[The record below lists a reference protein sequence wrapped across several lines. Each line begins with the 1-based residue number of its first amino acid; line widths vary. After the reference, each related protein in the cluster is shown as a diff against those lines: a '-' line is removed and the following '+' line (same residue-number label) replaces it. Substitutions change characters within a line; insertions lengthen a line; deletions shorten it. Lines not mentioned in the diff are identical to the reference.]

1 MVTLPHA
8 RDPEVRPHR
17 LMPRDRESLMDEKP
31 GAAAPSDFAAAE
43 RSEPLTPEEQ
53 QEELLEGDF
62 AGGERTL
69 PLTEE
74 EKLEA
79 GLHGDFAGGERT
91 IPLTPADDVPGSFA
105 PDEK

>member
-1 MVTLPHA
+1 MV
-8 RDPEVRPHR
+8 
-17 LMPRDRESLMDEKP
+17 EKS
-31 GAAAPSDFAAAE
+31 GSEAPSDFAAAS
-43 RSEPLTPEEQ
+43 RTEPLTPEEE

-91 IPLTPADDVPGSFA
+91 LPLTPADDVPGSFA
-105 PDEK
+105 PEEK

>member
-1 MVTLPHA
+1 MV
-8 RDPEVRPHR
+8 
-17 LMPRDRESLMDEKP
+17 EKS
-31 GAAAPSDFAAAE
+31 GSEAPSDFAGAE
-43 RSEPLTPEEQ
+43 RAEPLTPEEQ

-74 EKLEA
+74 QKLEA
-79 GLHGDFAGGERT
+79 GLHGDFAGGERSN
-91 IPLTPADDVPGSFA
+91 PLTPADDVPGSFA

>member
-1 MVTLPHA
+1 VSHK
-8 RDPEVRPHR
+8 
-17 LMPRDRESLMDEKP
+17 ESLMDEKTGP
-31 GAAAPSDFAAAE
+31 AAPSNFAEAE
-43 RSEPLTPEEQ
+43 RAEPLTS
-53 QEELLEGDF
+53 EELLEGDF

-91 IPLTPADDVPGSFA
+91 IPLTAADDVPGSFA
-105 PDEK
+105 PDK